1 MDNTYNAQDAINR
14 LDWLRSIE
22 YEKDVDFVCQLIQFR
37 KANPLLSLETRTE
50 IKDYC
55 SVEWLSDSVVEYKIK
70 EKEDQITIL
79 INFGN
84 EDIAY
89 QNQEKQA
96 IFINYPKISLDV
108 PLNTNKDSYTVPAK
122 QVLVLK

>member
-1 MDNTYNAQDAINR
+1 M
-14 LDWLRSIE
+14 
-22 YEKDVDFVCQLIQFR
+22 
-37 KANPLLSLETRTE
+37 ETRTE

-84 EDIAY
+84 EAFSY
-89 QNQEKQA
+89 PNQDKQA
-96 IFINYPKISLDV
+96 IFIQYPKINLDT
-108 PLNTNKDSYTVPAK
+108 PIQEIQKQYTVPAK

>member
-1 MDNTYNAQDAINR
+1 M
-14 LDWLRSIE
+14 
-22 YEKDVDFVCQLIQFR
+22 
-37 KANPLLSLETRTE
+37 
-50 IKDYC
+50 
-55 SVEWLSDSVVEYKIK
+55 VEYKIK

>member
-1 MDNTYNAQDAINR
+1 M
-14 LDWLRSIE
+14 
-22 YEKDVDFVCQLIQFR
+22 
-37 KANPLLSLETRTE
+37 ETRTE

-55 SVEWLSDSVVEYKIK
+55 SVEWLTDSVVEYKIK

-84 EDIAY
+84 EAFSY
-89 QNQEKQA
+89 PNQDKQA
-96 IFINYPKISLDV
+96 IFIQYPKINLDT
-108 PLNTNKDSYTVPAK
+108 PIQEIQKQYTVPAK

>member
-1 MDNTYNAQDAINR
+1 APDTINR

-22 YEKDVDFVCQLIQFR
+22 YEKDVDFIRQLVQFR

-55 SVEWLSDSVVEYKIK
+55 SIEWLTDSVVEYKIK

-84 EDIAY
+84 EAFSY
-89 QNQEKQA
+89 PNQDKQA
-96 IFINYPKISLDV
+96 IFINYPEISLDV
-108 PLNTNKDSYTVPAK
+108 PLNTNKDSCTVPAK

>member
-1 MDNTYNAQDAINR
+1 M
-14 LDWLRSIE
+14 
-22 YEKDVDFVCQLIQFR
+22 
-37 KANPLLSLETRTE
+37 
-50 IKDYC
+50 
-55 SVEWLSDSVVEYKIK
+55 VEYKIK

-96 IFINYPKISLDV
+96 ILSTTQKSALTFLSILTKIPILSCQNRFSYLNNRNIYFICFVPKVTDNLKSH
-108 PLNTNKDSYTVPAK
+108 NKK
-122 QVLVLK
+122 HQIG